1 MRFPLSRTPIPRAV
15 RLRLESG
22 RVVVLSVLLGGV
34 VGVLCIGLR
43 LLLDLLRPLTAW
55 LSGYAPPGT
64 PGEGGLLMAFG
75 HVSPLL
81 LLLLPLAGAASAW
94 LVPALPGGAFAQLV
108 RGAHHPQR
116 GAATGSEGWPPVR
129 AQVRTLLGT
138 LLAYV
143 SGLLVG
149 RDSLFVLLGQL
160 GTRVLGSLT
169 RLDAGE
175 LRMLMLA
182 GAAAGL
188 GAVLHAPLA
197 AAVLVAEVL
206 YRRFEFEFEVLMPCV
221 LASVAAYA
229 AYGLAFGFAPL
240 LRVPYGG
247 QLPPLEQ
254 LPALATVALAVTGAG
269 WLLLH
274 ACRLLP
280 ASLTDGRW
288 RPALGAVFGLATAGI
303 ALLAT
308 PAVLGDG
315 SGWLQVGL
323 SGFMGADAGA
333 QGLWRWLLLAL
344 GARLA
349 FGGSVLPS
357 VGIGGLL
364 GVGLS
369 HVLHTDPAV
378 AGLIGAVAF
387 LTVTLNVPLG
397 ATLLAVAWGG
407 DSMLPLALLAAG
419 VAHVL
424 SGEPGIV
431 PGQLRSRADGA
442 LAQTPSVPV
451 LPDTVRALP
460 RRPAPTSGTPYVPD
474 LEAADQTGRQLYRRP
489 VPPSWRGAKLKLL
502 ALPPEV
508 EVVGV
513 MRGGTV
519 QLPRPELR
527 LTDGDDLI
535 LLAQPDAYAS
545 LENRLRLPGA

>member
-22 RVVVLSVLLGGV
+22 RVVVLSVLLGGM
-34 VGVLCIGLR
+34 VGALCILLR
-43 LLLDLLRPLTAW
+43 LLLDLLRPLGAW

-75 HVSPLL
+75 NVAPLL
-81 LLLLPLAGAASAW
+81 LLLLPLAGAAYTW
-94 LVPALPGGAFAQLV
+94 LVPAAPGGAFAQLV

-116 GAATGSEGWPPVR
+116 GGEGWPEPR

-182 GAAAGL
+182 GGAAGL

-229 AYGLAFGFAPL
+229 VYGLAFGFAPL

-254 LPALATVALAVTGAG
+254 APALLAVALAVTGAG

-288 RPALGAVFGLATAGI
+288 RPALGAAFGLVTAAT

-308 PAVLGDG
+308 PTVLGDG
-315 SGWLQVGL
+315 SGWVQVGL
-323 SGFMGADAGA
+323 SGFMGTDGGA

-407 DSMLPLALLAAG
+407 DAMLPLALLSAG
-419 VAHVL
+419 LAHAL
-424 SGEPGIV
+424 SGEPGII
-431 PGQLRSRADGA
+431 PGQLRSRADGV
-442 LAQTPSVPV
+442 LAQTAGGPV

-460 RRPAPTSGTPYVPD
+460 RRPTPAPGGLYPPD
-474 LEAADQTGRQLYRRP
+474 PGADRNGRQLYRRP
-489 VPPSWRGAKLKLL
+489 VPSSWRGAKLKLL

-508 EVVGV
+508 EVVGI

-527 LTDGDDLI
+527 LADDDELI
-535 LLAQPDAYAS
+535 FLAQPGAYAA
-545 LENRLRLPGA
+545 LENMLRLPGA

>member
-34 VGVLCIGLR
+34 VGALCILLR
-43 LLLDLLRPLTAW
+43 LLLDLLRPVGAW
-55 LSGYAPPGT
+55 LSSYAPPGT

-81 LLLLPLAGAASAW
+81 LLVLPLAGAAYTW
-94 LVPALPGGAFAQLV
+94 LVPAVPGGAFAQLV
-108 RGAHHPQR
+108 RGAHHSQR
-116 GAATGSEGWPPVR
+116 GEGWPDPR
-129 AQVRTLLGT
+129 TQARTLLGT

-221 LASVAAYA
+221 LAAVASYA
-229 AYGLAFGFAPL
+229 VYGLAFGFAPL
-240 LRVPYGG
+240 LRIPYGG
-247 QLPPLEQ
+247 QLPPLTQ
-254 LPALATVALAVTGAG
+254 APALAAVALVVTAAG

-288 RPALGAVFGLATAGI
+288 RPVLGAVFGLATAGI

-308 PAVLGDG
+308 PTVLGDG
-315 SGWLQVGL
+315 SGWMQVGL

-349 FGGSVLPS
+349 FGGSVLPT

-369 HVLHTDPAV
+369 QVLHTDPAV

-407 DSMLPLALLAAG
+407 DTMLPLALLAAG
-419 VAHVL
+419 LAHAI
-424 SGEPGIV
+424 SGEPGII
-431 PGQLRSRADGA
+431 PGQLRSRADSA
-442 LAQTPSVPV
+442 LPAPASGLA
-451 LPDTVRALP
+451 LPNTVRALP
-460 RRPAPTSGTPYVPD
+460 RRPVQTAGTPYLPD
-474 LEAADQTGRQLYRRP
+474 TGIDQNGRQLYRRP
-489 VPPSWRGAKLKLL
+489 VPSNWRGAKLKLL
-502 ALPPEV
+502 ALPPAV

-513 MRGGTV
+513 LRGGAV

-527 LTDGDDLI
+527 LTDGDELI
-535 LLAQPDAYAS
+535 FLAQPEAYAS
-545 LENRLRLPGA
+545 LENMLRLPGA